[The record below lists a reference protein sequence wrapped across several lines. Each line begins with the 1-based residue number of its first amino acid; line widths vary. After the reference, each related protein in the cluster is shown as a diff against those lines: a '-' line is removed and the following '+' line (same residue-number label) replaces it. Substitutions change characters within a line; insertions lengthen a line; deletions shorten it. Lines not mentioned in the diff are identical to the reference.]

1 MAYYAVGD
9 LQGCYTPFKQL
20 LAQVDFS
27 PSRDHLYLVGDL
39 VARGPDSLACLEYVY
54 SLQNSVTVT
63 LGNHDLHLLSTVLNN
78 KQANPKDKLDALL
91 SSAALPDYI
100 HFLQSQPLCTYLPE
114 FDSFI
119 SHAGIHPY
127 WNIEQ
132 AIELSNW
139 AQTYYQGPMA
149 ADYLS
154 KMYGKNPAIDLS
166 PSDQQ
171 LKFNTIVNVFT
182 RMRFLTEHWQLD
194 FDNKG
199 EINKGEL
206 LQPWFAHPRFKT
218 SRTRFIFGHWAALQG
233 KTSLNHVVALDTGCV
248 WGGPM
253 TLLNLSTNEQI
264 TSN

>member
-1 MAYYAVGD
+1 MANYAIGD

-20 LAQVDFS
+20 LAQVDFN

-54 SLQNSVTVT
+54 SLQSSVTVT

-78 KQANPKDKLDALL
+78 KPANPKDKLESLL
-91 SSAALPDYI
+91 SNPALPDYI
-100 HFLQSQPLCTYLPE
+100 AFLQSQPLCIYLPE
-114 FDSFI
+114 SDSFI
-119 SHAGIHPY
+119 SHAGIHPH
-127 WNIEQ
+127 WDIEQ
-132 AIELSNW
+132 ALELSKW
-139 AQTYYQGPMA
+139 AQSCYQGSTA
-149 ADYLS
+149 ANYLL
-154 KMYGKNPAIDLS
+154 KMYGKHPAIDLTS
-166 PSDQQ
+166 SNPQ

-182 RMRFLTEHWQLD
+182 RMRFLTKHWELD

-199 EINKGEL
+199 EVDNDEL
-206 LQPWFAHPRFKT
+206 LQPWFAHPRFKM

-233 KTSLNHVVALDTGCV
+233 QTSLNHVVALDTGCV